1 MITSNASF
9 FEQQSPFYKLN
20 ESFCLNFENFINE
33 RQGKTSGK
41 FNAWSY
47 VLHGKITA
55 PKPWILEYK
64 KSTFTSDHSLISL
77 KNKNLLVSVIW
88 KTQTTDANV
97 FSIRR
102 KHPIDNIVGIF
113 NSNLKCLEN
122 HKNYIL
128 NAKKH
133 SETIQKVIKTVHPL
147 LASNEVFQIS
157 QTNGVLN
164 IELRTGLHYFNIFN
178 QLTKLNL

>member
-1 MITSNASF
+1 MITSNATF
-9 FEQQSPFYKLN
+9 IEQQSPYYKLN
-20 ESFCLNFENFINE
+20 ESFCLNFEKFINE

-47 VLHGKITA
+47 VLHGKNTT

-64 KSTFTSDHSLISL
+64 KSTFTSDRSLISL
-77 KNKNLLVSVIW
+77 KNKNLFVSVIW
-88 KTQTTDANV
+88 KTQTTDTKT

-102 KHPIDNIVGIF
+102 KHSTDNIVGIF

-128 NAKKH
+128 NAKNQSK
-133 SETIQKVIKTVHPL
+133 TIQEVIKTVHPL
-147 LASNEVFQIS
+147 LVSNEVFQIS
-157 QTNGVLN
+157 QKNGILN
-164 IELRTGLHYFNIFN
+164 IELRTDLHYFNIFN